1 MCYSTHDDYKRRRH
15 VEVVGAHVE
24 TSQNR
29 RSAHEKLVVGLKL
42 VVFYSCRLHWQV
54 GRVLSNVVL
63 VGH

>member
-1 MCYSTHDDYKRRRH
+1 
-15 VEVVGAHVE
+15 VVGAHVE